1 MLYRKMRHIVF
12 FLLIYFAFQ
21 TCLFGQRKSE
31 LDSIK
36 KLVGDSLSRPN
47 YQSLI
52 EMFNE
57 NPATLDST
65 EGSIIYYGRI
75 FNGYDP
81 YRINFDEIDFEK
93 LVGKGQYK
101 AAIIKGEELLK
112 TDPVNLEVLSILI
125 TCYNNAHL
133 NNKKELTKTKVDLLT
148 NSILMYCNGSSE
160 TNTLKI
166 VSIGDE
172 YAMMKK
178 LKIIGLSRVSQF
190 DNGSTVDTWQAK
202 NPQGK
207 RIDFFA
213 EIVLNIETLS
223 GKN

>member
-1 MLYRKMRHIVF
+1 MRHIVF

-93 LVGKGQYK
+93 LVGKQRK
-101 AAIIKGEELLK
+101 ACQTAGTQTSAIVI
-112 TDPVNLEVLSILI
+112 
-125 TCYNNAHL
+125 
-133 NNKKELTKTKVDLLT
+133 
-148 NSILMYCNGSSE
+148 
-160 TNTLKI
+160 
-166 VSIGDE
+166 
-172 YAMMKK
+172 
-178 LKIIGLSRVSQF
+178 
-190 DNGSTVDTWQAK
+190 
-202 NPQGK
+202 
-207 RIDFFA
+207 
-213 EIVLNIETLS
+213 
-223 GKN
+223 